1 MSNEFPDLKDEL
13 IQMELDN
20 NLKKRVDC
28 SSEDNK
34 KLVAHLKKGFTLP
47 TGFYQYTNSSTGEHL
62 NEFYTIADSGLTED
76 EKRKYMEFKKISY
89 INTIKKCIVFFTV
102 IEVINILAIVVLL
115 ALFFNGKLI

>member
-1 MSNEFPDLKDEL
+1 MSNEFPDLRDEL
-13 IQMELDN
+13 M
-20 NLKKRVDC
+20 
-28 SSEDNK
+28 
-34 KLVAHLKKGFTLP
+34 
-47 TGFYQYTNSSTGEHL
+47 
-62 NEFYTIADSGLTED
+62 TED